1 MKSLALAR
9 ARARTRLHPLHSGD
23 DTGFMLIYV
32 LAITTIIAILV
43 GGTLVVTTSAVV
55 PAVKSAYAQAADSAA
70 QGGLQAFVAYVDDKC
85 PSATASVADCTLP
98 SNYSG
103 VVEIPIPNASSGYT
117 ATYSWLAAKDPT
129 NRYFRVKSTGV
140 VKQNGIS
147 ATKVVVGDVVG
158 GASMDDLDYGVITG
172 FETQSSATV
181 LSDNPA
187 RTIAL
192 DCTAVDAADVPIKGD
207 NCASNSAYLN
217 SINWS
222 GASPGTAAGK
232 VAVCNATFDAKGG
245 RGNNPPPKA
254 PNPYVDWTESGLNG
268 NNYDNYQPCHT
279 TWGTKT
285 WLMAPANTDNGNGG
299 YYSNDSVLLSN
310 SYPGGSG
317 PRFDQPVSTG
327 WHYTSDDTGICSTVS
342 GQNYRSFNLLC
353 AGYPVEVGGAPA
365 SNSKFPNVQVGQGPQ
380 VPSGLDPVIPAG
392 ACVYAG
398 PTRIALNGDSAVVTS
413 PQTTSTWV
421 AANASSRPVQC
432 YTGAGL
438 SGMSAQTVNLTGI
451 QVVRVAN
458 NGDVPT
464 TTPATAHG
472 SSGWPTTGQKLGDSA
487 STANSVFYLTNGT
500 SGTTSSSSTTVTA
513 TPGSYVPATG
523 DNPSSKSD
531 GAWTPQW
538 TSFSTGTTCST
549 STTTTDLKFFNCY
562 QSGGTYSASAYST
575 LKTTVTNALAGAP
588 TSYDTAAEL
597 QAYLTS
603 VLSAGNSSDA
613 ASSAPTYTD
622 NRSHRWKVSVASGSA
637 GSCTQSTGVAG
648 TTTDTTL
655 NAPSTDT
662 FYENTAGNVHTAPAT
677 DTSCLTATVT
687 LQIGTCN
694 VALVLGVC
702 VNLGN
707 YVWGNGTA
715 LLGGG
720 QSIAQFKTTS
730 TVKATTTTSTTV
742 AGTSTFPYMADV
754 SQYQIGFDNTGNAND
769 SRDTFGANGPGDL
782 FVEGNVG
789 HTMALVADD
798 DVVVTGSTGPT
809 GTNPS
814 SPSTTD
820 PNADTSGGD
829 NASAALEL
837 VGRNNVRVYHPVK
850 CKITSATAITATDPG
865 FCPNDITG
873 LYDSVLPNGTWP
885 YQQYVNMRTD
895 LAGLTIHAA
904 VFALGNSSAHITCPE
919 PPDGGGVCGG
929 EFTTDNYNR
938 GTSLGYVTVIGTL
951 AMAHHAPVGQ
961 EWQVSDQTGQT
972 SRPYSGYQLAQQYR
986 NNKALF
992 ALAPDVANVLHTR
1005 SVTSSLWHILSI
1017 STGTPS

>member
-1 MKSLALAR
+1 MNSFALAR
-9 ARARTRLHPLHSGD
+9 ARKRLQQLRDGGD
-23 DTGFMLIYV
+23 SGFMLIYV
-32 LAITTIIAILV
+32 LAITSIIAVLV
-43 GGTLVVTTSAVV
+43 GSTLVVTTSAVV
-55 PAVKSAYAQAADSAA
+55 PAVQSAYAQAADSAA
-70 QGGLQAFVAYVDDKC
+70 QGGLQAFVAYADLNC
-85 PSATASVADCTLP
+85 PSATSSVADCVLP
-98 SNYSG
+98 SNYSN
-103 VVEIPIPNASSGYT
+103 VVNIPIPNGNGSYT
-117 ATYSWLAAKDPT
+117 ATYSWIAAKDPS
-129 NRYFRVKSTGV
+129 NRYFRVKSTGT

-147 ATKVVVGDVVG
+147 ATKVVVGDIVG
-158 GASMDDLDYGVITG
+158 GASLDDMDYGVVTG

-181 LSDNPA
+181 LANNPA

-207 NCASNSAYLN
+207 NCSSNSGYLN

-222 GASPGTAAGK
+222 GASPGDAAGK

-268 NNYDNYQPCHT
+268 NNYDNFQPCHT
-279 TWGTKT
+279 TWGTKS
-285 WLMAPANTDNGNGG
+285 WLLAPANPDDGNGG
-299 YYSNDSVLLSN
+299 YFSNDSLLLSN

-327 WHYTSDDTGICSTVS
+327 WHYSTADTGICSTAA
-342 GQNYRSFNLLC
+342 GQNYRSFNLVC

-365 SNSKFPNVQVGQGPQ
+365 SNSKYSNVQTGQGPQ
-380 VPSGLDPVIPAG
+380 IPSGTAPVIPSG

-398 PTRIALNGDSAVVTS
+398 PTRVVLSGNSAVITS

-421 AANASSRPVQC
+421 ATNASSRPAQC
-432 YTGAGL
+432 YAGAGV
-438 SGMSAQTVNLTGI
+438 SGMSAQTVDLTGI
-451 QVVRVAN
+451 QVLRVAN

-472 SSGWPTTGQKLGDSA
+472 SSGWPTTGQKLGDSP
-487 STANSVFYLTNGT
+487 STSNSVFYLTNGT
-500 SGTTSSSSTTVTA
+500 SGTTSSSSTVVTA

-549 STTTTDLKFFNCY
+549 STGTLDLKFFNCY
-562 QSGGTYSASAYST
+562 QSGGTYSASAYGT
-575 LKTTVTNALAGAP
+575 LKTTVATALAAAP

-613 ASSAPTYTD
+613 ASSAPTNAD
-622 NRSHRWKVSVASGSA
+622 NRSHRWNVSVAGGSG
-637 GSCTQSTGVAG
+637 GGCTQATGVAG
-648 TTTDTTL
+648 TSTDTTL
-655 NAPSTDT
+655 SAPSSDSLYSNTTGNVHVAPSTDT
-662 FYENTAGNVHTAPAT
+662 
-677 DTSCLTATVT
+677 SCFTATVT
-687 LQIGTCN
+687 LQVGTCN
-694 VALVLGVC
+694 VALVLGLC
-702 VNLGN
+702 VNVGN

-720 QSIAQFKTTS
+720 QSIAQFKTTF
-730 TVKATTTTSTTV
+730 TVKKTTTTTTTV
-742 AGTSTFPYMADV
+742 AATSTFPNMADV
-754 SQYQIGFDNTGNAND
+754 TQYQIGFDNTGNASN
-769 SRDTFGANGPGDL
+769 SRDTFGVNGPGDL
-782 FVEGNVG
+782 YVEGSVG
-789 HTMALVADD
+789 HTMAFVADD
-798 DVVVTGSTGPT
+798 DVVVTGATGPT

-814 SPSTTD
+814 SPSSTGANPDATGSAS
-820 PNADTSGGD
+820 P
-829 NASAALEL
+829 SAALEL
-837 VGRNNVRVYHPVK
+837 VARDSVRVFHPVK
-850 CKITSATAITATDPG
+850 CKLTDATAIATTDPG

-873 LYDSVLPNGTWP
+873 LYSSVLPDGAWP

-895 LAGLTIHAA
+895 LAGFTIHAA
-904 VFALGNSSAHITCPE
+904 VFALGNSSAHITCPQ

-938 GTSLGYVTVIGTL
+938 GISLGYVTVIGTL

-961 EWQVSDQTGQT
+961 EWELSDVAGHT
-972 SRPYSGYQLAQQYR
+972 SRDYSGYQLAEQYR
-986 NNKALF
+986 NNKSLF
-992 ALAPDVANVLHTR
+992 AQATDVANVLHTR

-1017 STGTPS
+1017 STGTAS